1 MSMILKVSIVLIV
14 IVAWIILSHRI
25 SLKLK
30 GLAICIIGSADLC
43 LHLTP
48 LSTWPPEAPAAI
60 SVLLIIAGAYMLLE
74 GIKREIV
81 AEVRQKSTPP
91 EQTE

>member
-1 MSMILKVSIVLIV
+1 M
-14 IVAWIILSHRI
+14 
-25 SLKLK
+25 K

-48 LSTWPPEAPAAI
+48 VSMWPSEAQPVI
-60 SVLLIIAGAYMLLE
+60 SVLAIIAGAYMLLE

-81 AEVRQKSTPP
+81 AEVRQRGTMP
-91 EQTE
+91 EQEDKHNKPLQRDAAARRS